1 MFVAR
6 LRTRHR
12 QLLRRL
18 VALAAQAEPG
28 LRDVAGVEAGVA
40 ADARDAAAV
49 RVEVGDFDAHSGR
62 LE

>member
-1 MFVAR
+1 
-6 LRTRHR
+6 
-12 QLLRRL
+12 LLRRL

-49 RVEVGDFDAHSGR
+49 RVEVGDFDAHGGR